1 VNGQPKFSILSNKR
15 NVLLNGR
22 TFSLATNHNAAG
34 DHLRLR
40 AKHLA
45 QSAFAGMIRP
55 LSAQRRP
62 QIYLLDPYD
71 PNKIPLLMVHGLQST
86 PVGFAS
92 LVNALRNDP
101 EVRGK
106 YQIWQFYY
114 ASETPV
120 LLNGLELRDSLNEA
134 LHRLD
139 PKDHDAA
146 TKRIVVLGHSMG
158 GVISHTLVSSSK
170 DRVWR
175 SVFRLPP
182 GRLKGGGRNN
192 VQQLGYESFFGR
204 IDAIVVRIADV
215 L

>member
-1 VNGQPKFSILSNKR
+1 
-15 NVLLNGR
+15 
-22 TFSLATNHNAAG
+22 
-34 DHLRLR
+34 
-40 AKHLA
+40 
-45 QSAFAGMIRP
+45 MIRP

-71 PNKIPLLMVHGLQST
+71 PTKIPLLMVHGLQST

-175 SVFRLPP
+175 SVFRVLPD
-182 GRLKGGGRNN
+182 RLQGDPNAIQELAHVLFFPRNP
-192 VQQLGYESFFGR
+192 R
-204 IDAIVVRIADV
+204 VVRVIFMASPH
-215 L
+215 